1 MKQILKKAFFITLLS
16 FTLLGCQITINKD
29 NDADNNQNNQQD
41 ENINDDVC
49 ALCANLPTAQKIVHD
64 TLPAHTPTTFD
75 VDTVEVTTTNW
86 YAGVEQKTFTFING
100 GYESKVV
107 VTEVD
112 LSKAYIAAGAIFDQ
126 SANLIKSTP
135 YGTAKDFENH
145 YSKTRVVAA
154 VNADFFGGTT
164 PVNAFVK
171 DSIIIKNSHN
181 DNGIYDYKNSS
192 ADIPASMPML
202 FGISGSTA
210 QIAPIIQNASVKDTI
225 QAKLFYELEFT
236 SKEGTTT
243 LKDDVMFN
251 DEEGSNTMINVLTN
265 DDCIGTALPGSK
277 VLMIE
282 KHQTDSTRL
291 HGQIKSITEVQGNTI
306 CRSNEEYFYVI
317 VPAEST
323 FTNYQVGDL
332 VSYVINS
339 PDNTWKYYDTIIGC
353 RQALV
358 IDGEIASTVTKEN
371 SNGAQ
376 STNVPRTA
384 IGVMPNG
391 NVAIFSVEALKYN
404 TANRKLT
411 GVTYGL
417 SLPELADFMRY
428 YGVYSGANFDGGG
441 STQLITKN
449 PTTDQFEV
457 TVRSSDYGAEPA
469 VTETRSVI
477 NTLLVYIKY

>member
-1 MKQILKKAFFITLLS
+1 MKQFLKKALFITLLS
-16 FTLLGCQITINKD
+16 ITLFGCQITINNNNDGD
-29 NDADNNQNNQQD
+29 NGQDNQQD
-41 ENINDDVC
+41 ETINDDVC
-49 ALCANLPTAQKIVHD
+49 TLCANLPTAEKVVHD

-75 VDTVEVTTTNW
+75 VDTIEVTTTNL
-86 YAGVEQKTFTFING
+86 YAGVEQKTYTFKID

-112 LSKAYIAAGAIFDQ
+112 LSKAYIAAGAVLDE
-126 SANLIKSTP
+126 SSKLIKSTP
-135 YGTAKDFENH
+135 YGTACHFEN
-145 YSKTRVVAA
+145 KNNRVKVVAA

-171 DSIIIKNSHN
+171 DSIIIKDSHN
-181 DNGIYDYKNSS
+181 DNGIYDYKNTN

-202 FGISGSTA
+202 FGVSGSTA
-210 QIAPIIQNASVKDTI
+210 QIAPIIQNASVKETI

-236 SKEGTTT
+236 SKEKTIT
-243 LKDDVMFN
+243 LKDDLIFN
-251 DEEGSNTMINVLTN
+251 DQEGSDTMINVLTN

-291 HGQIKSITEVQGNTI
+291 HGEIKSITNVQGNTI
-306 CRSNEEYFYVI
+306 YCSNEEYFYVI
-317 VPAEST
+317 IPAEST
-323 FTNYQVGDL
+323 FTDYQVGDL

-376 STNVPRTA
+376 STNIPRTA
-384 IGVMPNG
+384 VGIMPNG
-391 NVAIFSVEALKYN
+391 NVAIFSVEALRYGKHGSSN
-404 TANRKLT
+404 DTT
-411 GVTYGL
+411 GL
-417 SLPELADFMRY
+417 SLTELADFMRY

-441 STQLITKN
+441 STQLISKN
-449 PTTDQFEV
+449 PATNEFEV
-457 TVRSSDYGAEPA
+457 VVRSSDYGTYEVSQSRA
-469 VTETRSVI
+469 VI
-477 NTLLVYIKY
+477 NTLLVYIKE